1 MAGLP
6 GSPIPGLH
14 GLGSSTTGLVSV
26 SCGAALRHFPVNEA
40 TALLH
45 YRFQG
50 GRMMRIVLAAS
61 ALAVTLVVAGCTAGE
76 SQDTAGSGGAGK
88 APPQSV
94 PGQGAPAPGEAAP
107 PAGLGPGAARSQTA
121 TSYLSTFALDVDT
134 SGSMAEPG
142 RLDLVKD
149 ALHTLIDQLR
159 PSDRVAIV
167 AYESEPRTVQ
177 RMISAA
183 QKER

>member
-1 MAGLP
+1 MK
-6 GSPIPGLH
+6 
-14 GLGSSTTGLVSV
+14 
-26 SCGAALRHFPVNEA
+26 
-40 TALLH
+40 
-45 YRFQG
+45 
-50 GRMMRIVLAAS
+50 IVLAAS
-61 ALAVTLVVAGCTAGE
+61 VLDVAL
-76 SQDTAGSGGAGK
+76 
-88 APPQSV
+88 
-94 PGQGAPAPGEAAP
+94 AAP
-107 PAGLGPGAARSQTA
+107 PKGARDDGAEEAGTA
-121 TSYLSTFALDVDT
+121 TSYLSTFALDVDPASYGFARRALTEGRAPDPATVRPEEFVNRFRQGYPEPDGNGFSITADGGRLGATDGGDVRMLRVGLQTRAASPGTRRDANLTFVVDT

-183 QKER
+183 QKE